1 MTATADG
8 AASAEGAEGWQA
20 EVDELARQVALAE
33 EMGGADSVAFHHG
46 RGRLTVRERV
56 ALLEDPGTFQEV
68 GAVAGTAKWDGDRVA
83 SLRPANSVAGTV
95 RVGGRKVAFSGGD
108 FTIRGGAADAA
119 VGNKGAFAE
128 RFALEARIPYVRLL
142 DATGGSVRTVEQL
155 GHTYLPGNSGANL
168 SAELLQYVPVVSAVL
183 GSVAGLPAVQ
193 ACLAHFNV
201 MVRGTSQV
209 FVAGPKVV
217 EQATGEVVTKED
229 LGDERT
235 QVKNGVI
242 MNLAETE
249 QDAIAQVRR
258 FLSYLPPN
266 VWEAPPRAPPEDA
279 PNRREESLLTAVPR
293 NRRRIYDPRPILEAV
308 LDQGSLFE
316 IGPYYG
322 RARFTGLARVHGHP
336 VGVMANQPKFNGGA
350 MDIAAGEKTIRL
362 IELCETFH
370 LPLVY
375 FADEPGFSV
384 GPRQEALGIVRA
396 GARVV
401 TTLTQSRTPYVCFV
415 LRQLYGVAGG
425 LHQRVSGLYRR
436 YCWPSTHGGSMH
448 IEGGAAI
455 AYKRDIEN
463 APDPEAKRR
472 EIEARLQAIS
482 SPFRNAHAFG
492 IEEMIDP
499 RDTRP
504 LLVDFVEDAQRV
516 VATQLGPGRAPS
528 YRP

>member
-1 MTATADG
+1 M
-8 AASAEGAEGWQA
+8 SWKK
-20 EVDELARQVALAE
+20 EVGELEQQVAFAK
-33 EMGGADSVAFHHG
+33 EMGGAESVAFHHS

-56 ALLEDPGTFQEV
+56 ALLEDPGTFHEI
-68 GAVAGTAKWDGDRVA
+68 GAIAGTASWNGDAVA
-83 SLRPANSVAGTV
+83 SLKPANSVAGTV
-95 RVGGRKVAFSGGD
+95 HVHGRKVAFSGGD

-119 VGNKGAFAE
+119 VGNKGGFAE

-142 DATGGSVRTVEQL
+142 DATGGSVRTFEQM
-155 GHTYLPGNSGANL
+155 GRTYLPGNSGTGL
-168 SAELLQYVPVVSAVL
+168 SAELMQHVPVVSAVL

-193 ACLAHFNV
+193 ACLCHFNV

-217 EQATGEVVTKED
+217 EQATGQSITKEE
-229 LGDERT
+229 LGDERI
-235 QVKNGVI
+235 QVKNGVV
-242 MNLAETE
+242 MNLAEDE
-249 QDAIAQVRR
+249 ADALAQVRR
-258 FLSYLPPN
+258 FLSYLPAN
-266 VWEAPPRAPPEDA
+266 VYEAPPVVEATDDP
-279 PNRREESLLTAVPR
+279 RRRDESLLSAVPR
-293 NRRRIYDPRPILEAV
+293 ERRRIYEPRKILDAV
-308 LDQGSLFE
+308 LDHGSFFE
-316 IGPYYG
+316 MGPYYG
-322 RARFTGLARVHGHP
+322 RARVTGLARLNGHP
-336 VGVMANQPKFNGGA
+336 VGVMANHPKFNGGS

-362 IELCETFH
+362 IELCDTFH

-384 GPRQEALGIVRA
+384 GKAQEELGIVRA
-396 GARVV
+396 GARIV
-401 TTLTQSRTPYVCFV
+401 TTLTQSRTPYVCIV

-425 LHQRVSGLYRR
+425 LHQRGTGLYRR

-455 AYKRDIEN
+455 AYKREIEG
-463 APDPEAKRR
+463 AEDPEAKRQ

-492 IEEMIDP
+492 IEEIIDP

-504 LLVDFVEDAQRV
+504 LLVDFIDDAQRV
-516 VATQLGPGRAPS
+516 IATQLGLGRGPS